1 MLEPTGKRTQDDLSW
16 YAVYTRSRHEKAV
29 EDSLVAKRF
38 EVFLPLHDV
47 LSQWKDRKR
56 WVRKPLFPGYLF
68 VRTPRDRLGFVW
80 MERGVVHVVSDG
92 DGPVPVPEEQLEPV
106 RQLIDRSVPVDPW
119 PYVTEGQRVMVRS
132 GPLIGLEGFFV
143 RRKNRA
149 KLVVSIHMLGR
160 SVATEV
166 AVGDIEPLEVGAAA
180 P

>member
-1 MLEPTGKRTQDDLSW
+1 MGEPIGKRAQDDLSW

-29 EDSLVAKRF
+29 ENSLAAKRF
-38 EVFLPLHDV
+38 EVFLPLHEV

-68 VRTPRDRLGFVW
+68 VRTPPDRLGFVW
-80 MERGVVHVVSDG
+80 MEDGVVHVVSDG
-92 DGPVPVPEEQLEPV
+92 QGPVPVPEEQLEPV

-119 PYVTEGQRVMVRS
+119 PYMQQGDRVLVKA

-143 RRKNRA
+143 RRKNQA

-166 AVGDIEPLEVGAAA
+166 AAGDIEPLEVGAAA
-180 P
+180 Q